1 MGGLNEVEVSPSHE
15 SRAPPMCWV
24 QRFLLSCC
32 SFVLIMLP
40 SSTCFNV
47 ITPLLKFQQMRK
59 LKKDRVY
66 ASMKAMAYTLLIH
79 FQHGPSA
86 RVKSYGLLNANEAR
100 RYSL

>member
-1 MGGLNEVEVSPSHE
+1 
-15 SRAPPMCWV
+15 
-24 QRFLLSCC
+24 
-32 SFVLIMLP
+32 MLP